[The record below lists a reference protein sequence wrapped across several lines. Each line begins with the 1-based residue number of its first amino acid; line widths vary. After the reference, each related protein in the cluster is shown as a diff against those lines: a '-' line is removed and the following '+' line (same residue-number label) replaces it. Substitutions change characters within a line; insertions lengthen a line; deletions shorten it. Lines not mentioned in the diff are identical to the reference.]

1 MYTDTKNL
9 ANLCINQSNSAMK
22 LSNHQQQQQLLLQE
36 QQQSDKFKL
45 KKMWKPILRLMALKS
60 ANSASKSNRSLP
72 NNVNLNN
79 AQICHSTP
87 KDLLFSAEQE
97 QRLQEAVEEKFPE
110 ILQETEV
117 KEISNTTSPVYHPKV
132 GSNAKETQ
140 EFISR
145 VSVDKTPLN
154 CCSTNCV
161 YGRNCQHSQYHQM
174 EQNTTS
180 SINHNTATTPSTQLQ
195 RQNLLLDEDFNFI
208 NAEDGC
214 FVWSNTP
221 SGDIDEQLLRDWY
234 WHNSWQF
241 AENAT
246 MC

>member
-22 LSNHQQQQQLLLQE
+22 MSNHQQQQQMLLQ

-60 ANSASKSNRSLP
+60 ANSAAKSNRSIP

-87 KDLLFSAEQE
+87 KDLLFGAE
-97 QRLQEAVEEKFPE
+97 QRLQEVAEQKMPE
-110 ILQETEV
+110 LRLPETEV
-117 KEISNTTSPVYHPKV
+117 KEISPLTSTSSATTHKV
-132 GSNAKETQ
+132 SSKDTQ

-145 VSVDKTPLN
+145 VSVEKTPLN
-154 CCSTNCV
+154 TCSSDCV

-174 EQNTTS
+174 QQLSTS
-180 SINHNTATTPSTQLQ
+180 
-195 RQNLLLDEDFNFI
+195 NLLLDEDFNFI

-214 FVWSNTP
+214 FVWSDSSSS
-221 SGDIDEQLLRDWY
+221 SGSNSEIDEQLLRNWY
-234 WHNSWQF
+234 WQNSWQF